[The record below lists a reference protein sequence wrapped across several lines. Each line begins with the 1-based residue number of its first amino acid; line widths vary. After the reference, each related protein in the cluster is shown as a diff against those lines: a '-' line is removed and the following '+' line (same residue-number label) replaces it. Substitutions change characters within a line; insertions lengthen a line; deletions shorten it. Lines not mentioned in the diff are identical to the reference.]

1 MRLPLARYEVSGLAV
16 DEWGFF
22 SLELP
27 AKHGNASKVE
37 IILERL
43 YEEGDPVLFVQ
54 KSRKPTQRDYS
65 HCTYEKWREGHPK
78 QWDDETQQWEEQVST
93 RVLGRCTAPFPP
105 FLIPNRVPHGFTPR
119 S

>member
-1 MRLPLARYEVSGLAV
+1 MCLPLARYEVSGLAV

-78 QWDDETQQWEEQVST
+78 QWDDE
-93 RVLGRCTAPFPP
+93 VLCLFPP
-105 FLIPNRVPHGFTPR
+105 CALISHAQGSSGVAATTPFV
-119 S
+119 